1 MTNFPEDYKRD
12 LPRVLSRFDA
22 TTIVVGAVIGSGIFL
37 APSIIAGEVRSL
49 LGIIIVWAAAGVI
62 SFFGSM
68 TYAELGS
75 SFPKAGGQYVF
86 LKNAYNPLIGFMY
99 GWTYLVVLA
108 PGSFATLSVAFK
120 DTLATIVDIPPLL
133 DKTIP
138 VFLII
143 FILAINYR
151 ATKWG
156 AEGQNVFTFLKI
168 GALLC
173 VIGSLFIGSAG
184 NLGNI
189 TLRMPADISA
199 AAFVHSI
206 ALAMIPAFWAY
217 NGWHRL
223 CFSAGEIVDAPRVI
237 PKSLFAGILILIA
250 VYVSANLAYVSA
262 LGIDGVAGSA
272 NVAADTVGISMGRAG
287 HLFISIAILISITG
301 VMSTII
307 LTEPRILFAMARDG
321 LFFPVVGWTHPRFHT
336 PAVAIVVPSVIG
348 IFFSLIG
355 NFRELLTFSTLFNW
369 SFYGL
374 TVIGVFLLRRK
385 FPRLERPYKTWG
397 YPVVPLLFAGAVALV
412 VGSELAHVGDRT
424 LLALFGCMLFLLGF
438 PAYYYW
444 TRYSGKPEGVG
455 K

>member
-1 MTNFPEDYKRD
+1 MKTSSDDYKRE

-22 TTIVVGAVIGSGIFL
+22 TAIVVGAVIGSGIFL
-37 APSIIAGEVRSL
+37 TPSIIVGEVQSL
-49 LGIIIVWAAAGVI
+49 LGILIVWAAAGAI
-62 SFFGSM
+62 SFFGGM
-68 TYAELGS
+68 TYAELGA

-86 LKNAYNPLIGFMY
+86 LKNAYNPLVGFMY
-99 GWTYLVVLA
+99 GWTYLFILA

-120 DTLATIVDIPPLL
+120 DTLATIVDIPAFL
-133 DKTIP
+133 DKSIP
-138 VFLII
+138 VLLIML
-143 FILAINYR
+143 ILAINYR

-156 AEGQNVFTFLKI
+156 AEVQNVFTFLKI

-184 NLGNI
+184 KLENL
-189 TLRMPADISA
+189 TLDMPADVSA
-199 AAFVHSI
+199 GTFVHSI

-237 PKSLFAGILILIA
+237 PKSLFAGIVILIV
-250 VYVSANLAYVSA
+250 VYISANLAYVSA
-262 LGIDGVAGSA
+262 LGIEGVAGSP
-272 NVAADTVGISMGRAG
+272 NVAGDTVGIAMGKIG
-287 HLFISIAILISITG
+287 HLFISIAILVSITG

-321 LFFPVVGWTHPRFHT
+321 LFFPIVGWTHPRYHT
-336 PAVAIVVPSVIG
+336 PAIAIIVPSVIG

-374 TVIGVFLLRRK
+374 TVVGVFLLRRK
-385 FPRLERPYKTWG
+385 FPHIERPYKTWG
-397 YPVVPLLFAGAVALV
+397 YPVLPLLFAGAVGLV
-412 VGSELAHVGDRT
+412 VVSELTHIGDRT
-424 LLALFGCMLFLLGF
+424 PLALFGGILFLIGF
-438 PAYYYW
+438 PVYYYW
-444 TRYSGKPEGVG
+444 KRHIWRRARIEG
-455 K
+455 